1 MQCTLITISYNF
13 FTIKNSTIKNHS
25 VQKYYFSYWL
35 AIIKTHLRSKKI
47 MKLRS

>member
-25 VQKYYFSYWL
+25 VHSPLYDL
-35 AIIKTHLRSKKI
+35 NNGIK
-47 MKLRS
+47 

>member
-25 VQKYYFSYWL
+25 VHSPLESQYIELWNG
-35 AIIKTHLRSKKI
+35 IINVS
-47 MKLRS
+47 MVF